1 MLDFDIEF
9 RRGVLFIRIIGS
21 LINETKNKFKKEVEN
36 LINISGITNIVI
48 NLDNMDVM
56 DENGLHSLN
65 ELRKTVEN
73 EKGNI
78 VVCNVP
84 LKLQSDIG
92 ILKSVDELTAL
103 NTFNI

>member
-56 DENGLHSLN
+56 DENGLYSLN
-65 ELRKTVEN
+65 ELRKIFF
-73 EKGNI
+73 K
-78 VVCNVP
+78 
-84 LKLQSDIG
+84 KR
-92 ILKSVDELTAL
+92 
-103 NTFNI
+103 